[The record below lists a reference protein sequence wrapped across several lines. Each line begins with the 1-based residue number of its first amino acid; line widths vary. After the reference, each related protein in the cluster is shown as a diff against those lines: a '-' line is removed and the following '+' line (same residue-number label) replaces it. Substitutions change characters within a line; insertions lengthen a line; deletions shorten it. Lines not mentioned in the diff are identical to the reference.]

1 MAGVAE
7 STSAKLIY
15 WQGMYMKMKLVKKL
29 SKNMKHKEFPNV
41 WEV

>member
-1 MAGVAE
+1 
-7 STSAKLIY
+7 
-15 WQGMYMKMKLVKKL
+15 MYMKMKLVKKL